1 MAVSENQFIRQVD
14 ALIDER
20 LMLMP
25 AIDLD
30 TVSHNLLST
39 SCRHLCISKTAKRS
53 RPLLCLYYYWMF
65 SDNVDDNLAK
75 IATAAEFIHAASLLH
90 DDIVDEADKR
100 RGRASVNRAFGNAT
114 AVLAGD
120 FLLTEAFDLLKPFH
134 RDLSNRAISVIRQM
148 TKAAILELNTRG
160 NIDVNKETWY
170 AIAKGKTGVLFSW
183 CGYAVA
189 LHVEQ
194 QEMTARLWEVGER
207 VGLIFQLVDDLKD
220 FHGDMNL
227 KDICRDLRN
236 LEPSMPMILAMDL
249 DPNVKKRIDQSFR
262 AGQIDDQE
270 AIILRE
276 LIIKSGAIVQ
286 VKDLIAEE
294 LSKIIELLAVFKKTL
309 GKAYLDRFID
319 QLATLPFMSQVNR
332 GSP

>member
-1 MAVSENQFIRQVD
+1 MAASENQFIRQVD

-30 TVSHNLLST
+30 TTSHNLLSA
-39 SCRHLCISKTAKRS
+39 SCRHLCISQSAKRS

-65 SDNVDDNLAK
+65 SANVNNDLAK
-75 IATAAEFIHAASLLH
+75 IAAAAEFIHAASLLH

-100 RGRASVNRAFGNAT
+100 RGRVSVNRAFGNAT

-120 FLLTEAFDLLKPFH
+120 FLLTEAFDLLLSFD
-134 RDLSNRAISVIRQM
+134 RALSNRAISVIRQM

-160 NIDVNKETWY
+160 KIDVSKEVWY

-189 LHVEQ
+189 FYVGE
-194 QEMTARLWEVGER
+194 QEMTDRLWEIGER

-220 FHGDMNL
+220 FHGDMDL
-227 KDICRDLRN
+227 KDVCRDLRN
-236 LEPSMPMILAMDL
+236 LEPSMPMILAMNQDIHI
-249 DPNVKKRIDQSFR
+249 KKRIEQAFATGS
-262 AGQIDDQE
+262 IDEAE

-276 LIIKSGAIVQ
+276 LIIKSGAINQ
-286 VKDLIAEE
+286 VKDLIGEE

-309 GKAYLDRFID
+309 GKAHLDHFID
-319 QLATLPFMSQVNR
+319 QLATHPFIPAQ
-332 GSP
+332 